1 MRPRRRNAP
10 VGATSFTRGLG
21 HVRKLHPPGQGL
33 AKKFSL
39 PPSLKPREI
48 SGTDACGLLKNVGR
62 SVEAGRDFAG
72 HALSKPRVSGN
83 DPSERKRF
91 PFFGA
96 LSGDELDKA
105 VCAK

>member
-1 MRPRRRNAP
+1 M
-10 VGATSFTRGLG
+10 GATSFKGGPG
-21 HVRKLHPPGQGL
+21 HDRKLHPPGQGL

-48 SGTDACGLLKNVGR
+48 SGIDACGLLKNVGR

-72 HALSKPRVSGN
+72 HALSKTLVSGN
-83 DPSERKRF
+83 DSSERERF
-91 PFFGA
+91 PLFGA
-96 LSGDELDKA
+96 LVSGDEFDKE